1 MADDSWEDEFLNQ
14 LEKMLKNMGL
24 PFNREQLKGLL
35 HQFKDQFEA
44 MGINPEKI
52 AKGEVNFNFDMTE
65 ISKMFTA
72 GTSFEDIMSNLGMDI
87 KVDATPVEM
96 DPAVLEPVNDEPM
109 ALPAEDVYLS
119 GWNMSVTLDFALKG
133 DIETDQ
139 LEIELVKNGSQ
150 IEILRTTQP
159 KPLALVELPHPCDD
173 VVDWTLNNGILDI
186 TLKLTPQGKAL
197 DDDEDDTVPA
207 TGDVNIDVG
216 ADADDDDDEDDGG
229 IPIF

>member
-119 GWNMSVTLDFALKG
+119 GCNMSVTLDFALKG